1 MALLDLLLGSSGDDN
16 IEGFLSHFFGAQ
28 PNDGFQGQDSPLAF
42 GGIPLRAPVLPGP
55 RYFDPRGNPRSWL
68 EEVEGKDF
76 ATDPALYTAIDSGAP
91 RVRRRAGGR
100 LQAHGLGGGID
111 APTWRLDRERYSR
124 RA

>member
-1 MALLDLLLGSSGDDN
+1 MALLDLLFGSSGNDS

-55 RYFDPRGNPRSWL
+55 RYFDPRGHPRSWL
-68 EEVEGKDF
+68 QEVEGKDF
-76 ATDPALYTAIDSGAP
+76 ATDPAGYAAIGSGLPGLEDGPGDAF
-91 RVRRRAGGR
+91 RHMA
-100 LQAHGLGGGID
+100 LGGGID
-111 APTWRLDRERYSR
+111 APIWRLDRERHSR